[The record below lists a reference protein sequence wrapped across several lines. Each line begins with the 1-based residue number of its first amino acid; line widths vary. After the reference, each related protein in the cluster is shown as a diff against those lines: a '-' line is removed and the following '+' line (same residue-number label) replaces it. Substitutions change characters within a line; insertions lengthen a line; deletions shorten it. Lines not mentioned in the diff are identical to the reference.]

1 MNDHTVSEQ
10 TLGNSTG
17 NKVRMTYTEF
27 LDNSRMTSFLYLLL
41 FGVILASILDGM
53 DFQMT
58 AFALPGIIG
67 EFKINPAQAGV
78 IASVTNVGLLV
89 GAILFSLLSDR
100 IGRKKIFQWVLL
112 TFAFGSFLS
121 AIAPSFELLIIAR
134 VIAGLGIGAEL
145 VVGAA
150 ILAEFAPRRYRHI
163 FVASVPLVWSIGW
176 LIAALLSIWCI
187 PAWGW
192 RSIYW
197 IGVVPALMIAGIRFF
212 LPESIR
218 WLLIR
223 GRTEEAGK
231 IINNLA
237 HRAGMTNIE
246 LVPPPVIVNQVK
258 LNFRQQLSIL
268 RTVQVQMYVLA
279 FVYFCFY
286 IENWGIN
293 AWLPTIFVQQGYT
306 LARSFTFTLVIFT
319 VVPFSHL
326 FGTWFQ
332 DKIQRKWAIFWMVSA
347 GTVLLVLFGMSL
359 QYRWP
364 VHVIVGVQLLQTLAV
379 QGVMVILYTLT
390 TELFPTPVRSLGI
403 GSVQSMGRF
412 GAILGPFMLGLLL
425 QFGTEISHI
434 IYFFAAPLLVSA
446 VLALFVI
453 RFDPRQKTLEQIN
466 TEVEG
471 EAVAAGGH

>member
-1 MNDHTVSEQ
+1 MKDQTVSEQ

-17 NKVRMTYTEF
+17 NKVKMTYTEF
-27 LDNSRMTSFLYLLL
+27 LDNSPMTGFLYLLL

-58 AFALPGIIG
+58 AFALPGIIR
-67 EFKINPAQAGV
+67 EFKINSAQAGV
-78 IASVTNVGLLV
+78 IPSVSNIGLLV
-89 GAILFSLLSDR
+89 GATLFSILSDR
-100 IGRKKIFQWVLL
+100 VGRKTIFQWVLF

-121 AIAPSFELLIIAR
+121 AIATSFNALIIAR
-134 VIAGLGIGAEL
+134 LIAGLGIGAE
-145 VVGAA
+145 VAVGTA

-176 LIAALLSIWCI
+176 IIAALLSIWCI

-197 IGVVPALMIAGIRFF
+197 IGVVPAVLIAGIRFF
-212 LPESIR
+212 LPESVR
-218 WLLIR
+218 WLLTR

-231 IINNLA
+231 IINDIA
-237 HRAGMTNIE
+237 RRCGRTDIE
-246 LVPPPVIVNQVK
+246 LIPPPVIASQVK
-258 LNFRQQLSIL
+258 LSFRQQLSML
-268 RTVQVQMYVLA
+268 RSVQVQMYVLA
-279 FVYFCFY
+279 LVYFCFY

-293 AWLPTIFVQQGYT
+293 AWLPTIFVRQGYT
-306 LARSFTFTLVIFT
+306 MARSFTFMLVIFT

-364 VHVIVGVQLLQTLAV
+364 VHVIVGIQLLQTLAV

-390 TELFPTPVRSLGI
+390 AELFSTPVRSLGI

-412 GAILGPFMLGLLL
+412 GAVLGPFMLGLLL
-425 QFGTEISHI
+425 QFGTQMSHI
-434 IYFFAAPLLVSA
+434 IYFFAVPLLISS

-453 RFDPRQKTLEQIN
+453 RFDPRQKALEQIN
-466 TEVEG
+466 AEVES
-471 EAVAAGGH
+471 ETMAAGAH